1 MDKQDVAGLSAASMT
16 FVVIQLSSGPIDMNE
31 TQLVFFYI
39 LLKDMRYLNLCSA
52 GFKRIF
58 NLNHKNLKI

>member
-31 TQLVFFYI
+31 TQLVFLYLIKVHVIFKS
-39 LLKDMRYLNLCSA
+39 LL
-52 GFKRIF
+52 GWF
-58 NLNHKNLKI
+58 